1 MVVYFGERILHKFR
15 APIATQLFFAVLLST
30 LIITFAGLALL
41 QLGMQKG
48 FSRYVAELEM
58 QRLDTL
64 MERLVTLYEQYGS
77 WPAALDADRQRI
89 MKKGEVVDE
98 GFEKR
103 WLHRQHEKVLR
114 EIMRTKMQEME
125 HARISQL
132 QSQAALEGR
141 TFKLPPFMPGNM
153 KEGYPPPP
161 DFDREGAPMPPPDQ
175 RPFFPFQD
183 RLGMGQRMV
192 LYDANYHYVAGIQ
205 TSEKLPTRQIMING
219 IVVGYLALKPA
230 DVPDDSLS
238 ISFFKAQS
246 RYLGWIYFI
255 CLIVS
260 AIVAMLLA
268 AHFRKPI
275 QALLLA
281 ASELTKGNYQQHIE
295 TVRRDELGDLA
306 ASINRLS
313 HILDQHEQ
321 SRKQWVADTSHELRT
336 PISVLQVQIEA
347 LQDGIRKPSPAHFEA
362 MQRQVLTL
370 RKLVEDLN
378 ELAKGDVGQLN
389 CNFLNANPWFIVAQ
403 ELDSFKEKFAA
414 KQIVLKAVPPKSE
427 LTLLIDPDR
436 FRQVVANLL
445 ENSWRYTDEGG
456 QVNVSVHME
465 PEFWALYV
473 DDSYPNVPEEALQQL
488 GERFYRVDHSRARA
502 TGGTGLGLALSQQ
515 IVEIH
520 AGSLQFLHSPL
531 GGLRVILRLPLTNDS
546 VKN

>member
-1 MVVYFGERILHKFR
+1 MGCFILHKFR

-48 FSRYVAELEM
+48 FSRYVAEMEM
-58 QRLDTL
+58 QRLDSL
-64 MERLVTLYEQYGS
+64 MERLAMLYEQYGS
-77 WPAALDADRQRI
+77 WQAVLQHDRELMQKKGLDAD
-89 MKKGEVVDE
+89 DN
-98 GFEKR
+98 FEKR
-103 WLHRQHEKVLR
+103 WLHRQHERVLR
-114 EIMRTKMQEME
+114 DTVRKKIMEMDK
-125 HARISQL
+125 ARLDQW
-132 QSQAALEGR
+132 QREALAEGR
-141 TFKLPPFMPGNM
+141 DFKFPPPFMEKND
-153 KEGYPPPP
+153 KDKFSPP
-161 DFDREGAPMPPPDQ
+161 DFMRDGGPMPPPDQ

-183 RLGMGQRMV
+183 RLGLGQRLA
-192 LYDANYHYVAGIQ
+192 LYDGNYQYVAGIR
-205 TSEKLPTRQIMING
+205 SNEKLPMRQIMVNG
-219 IVVGYLALKPA
+219 KLIGYLALQPA
-230 DVPDDSLS
+230 EAPDDSLS

-246 RYLGWIYFI
+246 RYLGWIYFV

-260 AIVAMLLA
+260 AIVSMLLA

-281 ASELTKGNYQQHIE
+281 ASELIKGNYQQHIE

-306 ASINRLS
+306 AAINRLS

-336 PISVLQVQIEA
+336 PISVLLVQIEA
-347 LQDGIRKPSPAHFEA
+347 LQDGIRKPSPSHFEA

-378 ELAKGDVGQLN
+378 ELAKADVGQLN
-389 CNFLNANPWFIVAQ
+389 CHFMQSDPWSIVAQ
-403 ELDSFKEKFAA
+403 EVDSFREKFAA
-414 KQIVLKAVPPKSE
+414 KQIDLKAIAPKSKIS
-427 LTLLIDPDR
+427 LHIDPDR
-436 FRQVVANLL
+436 IRQVVANLL

-473 DDSYPNVPEEALQQL
+473 DDSYPDVPEEALSQL
-488 GERFYRVDHSRARA
+488 GERFYRVDHSRTRA
-502 TGGTGLGLALSQQ
+502 TGGTGLGLALSRQ
-515 IVEIH
+515 IMEIH
-520 AGSLQFLHSPL
+520 GGSLQFLHSPL
-531 GGLRVILRLPLTNDS
+531 GGLRVILRLPLANDS